1 QPGIHSR
8 LLNVHSRIVADRSI
22 RYAGDDPT
30 FVEQS
35 ARIVLHR
42 DRGDDQGFG
51 SQHLDEGVELR
62 NNSGCE
68 GGELNGYRYWRISL
82 RRTPAPL
89 PPDWGHLAVCRLRVQ
104 LAQSRSRLLRCARC
118 ILSASRFWTG
128 MDRPRYSKTRR
139 LPWHDDRVFN
149 KPCQP
154 RGTWCST
161 ESIPSVAAG
170 TCPIPIEPRRRR

>member
-1 QPGIHSR
+1 MSRCDKSEARYRVKAHAPAQPSASPNAAVRSPSAEHPIAVRLTGCTAVASTDARELASGAQPGIHSC

-35 ARIVLHR
+35 ARIVPHR

-68 GGELNGYRYWRISL
+68 GGR
-82 RRTPAPL
+82 
-89 PPDWGHLAVCRLRVQ
+89 
-104 LAQSRSRLLRCARC
+104 
-118 ILSASRFWTG
+118 
-128 MDRPRYSKTRR
+128 
-139 LPWHDDRVFN
+139 
-149 KPCQP
+149 
-154 RGTWCST
+154 
-161 ESIPSVAAG
+161 
-170 TCPIPIEPRRRR
+170 